1 MLKICGDS
9 ICVLFVPLE
18 MIFKQ
23 ALLTDVY
30 FLNGKKEILF
40 QFTKRATKEML
51 KIIDQCLYLRAVVKY
66 LKDLFL
72 MKCLTIS
79 PLINS
84 SLKPVRFPTP

>member
-1 MLKICGDS
+1 MLKMCVDP

-23 ALLTDVY
+23 ALLTDVF

-40 QFTKRATKEML
+40 QFTKRATNEML
-51 KIIDQCLYLRAVVKY
+51 KIIDQCLYLRVVVKY

-84 SLKPVRFPTP
+84 SLKPARFPTP